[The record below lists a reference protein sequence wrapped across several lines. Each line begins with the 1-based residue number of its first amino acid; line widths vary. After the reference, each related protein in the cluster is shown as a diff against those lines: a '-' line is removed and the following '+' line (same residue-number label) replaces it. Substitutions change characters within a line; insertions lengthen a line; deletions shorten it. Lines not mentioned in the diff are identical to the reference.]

1 MEVIDVA
8 AVNVKVSDLILSSER
23 SVAEEESAQRSEGQ
37 RRISFRKSFSAT
49 FRLCENS

>member
-37 RRISFRKSFSAT
+37 RKNLFQKEF
-49 FRLCENS
+49 LCYVQTV